1 MPEPHQCCACVFDHE
16 EAKRL
21 CDDLL
26 AQFETIITTGS
37 RKGRD
42 ISIGAVK
49 KIVNELTSSAILN
62 KTHRTNPA
70 VSNGPSINHGD
81 QNVTAA
87 LFNRHSEPNQTSSEY
102 ENDDPSTPSDN
113 VEGPFTLETENAF
126 KNVFRSIVEE
136 DNLMKVDRRNIKY
149 EFRFQDDEVDRNNV
163 VRCHMHTSAV
173 LPMT

>member
-1 MPEPHQCCACVFDHE
+1 MPEPHQCCTCVVDHV
-16 EAKRL
+16 EAKRV

-42 ISIGAVK
+42 FSIGAVK

-70 VSNGPSINHGD
+70 VSNGPSINHGEH
-81 QNVTAA
+81 NVTAS
-87 LFNRHSEPNQTSSEY
+87 LLNRHSEPEQTSYEY
-102 ENDDPSTPSDN
+102 ENDDTSTPSDH
-113 VEGPFTLETENAF
+113 VEGTFTLETENAL

-136 DNLMKVDRRNIKY
+136 DNLMKVDPRDIVY
-149 EFRFQDDEVDRNNV
+149 DFRFQDDELDNKRV
-163 VRCHMHTSAV
+163 VSCDVHTSAV
-173 LPMT
+173 LPIT

>member
-1 MPEPHQCCACVFDHE
+1 MPEPHQCCACVVDHV
-16 EAKRL
+16 EAKRV

-42 ISIGAVK
+42 FSIGAVK
-49 KIVNELTSSAILN
+49 KIVNELSSSAILS

-70 VSNGPSINHGD
+70 VSNGSSMNHVD
-81 QNVTAA
+81 QNMTAS
-87 LFNRHSEPNQTSSEY
+87 LFNRHSEPEQTSY
-102 ENDDPSTPSDN
+102 EFEDDDTSTPSDN

-126 KNVFRSIVEE
+126 KSVFRSIVQE
-136 DNLMKVDRRNIKY
+136 DNLMKVHPRDIKY
-149 EFRFQDDEVDRNNV
+149 EFRFQDDEVDNNRV
-163 VRCHMHTSAV
+163 VRCDVHTSAV